1 MPSTNS
7 SPQTEQIQQMMQ
19 QGQAEL
25 QKIQEKPTIEQVLHF
40 LQDNRAKAFILDI
53 ETDSTIQA
61 DEMAEKQSR
70 TEFVQVLGTLLPQLS
85 AMIVAEPK
93 TAEFC
98 GELLK
103 FATAPFRAG
112 RQLDGA
118 VDELVEQMKAKSSQ
132 PKGDDPATA
141 KSKLDLQTEQM
152 KQDTEKKKLEQ
163 DAALKTQEMEQKDRH
178 KTWELN
184 NQKAIER
191 MKLEAKQGDAEG
203 KIAVQQQKVAGD
215 REKHQ
220 MDMLG
225 KQEDLRIKEQLGQ
238 MKAQEAARMS
248 EAKQADF
255 ANRSNERQMAHQQ
268 KMEMG
273 PVGGRT

>member
-1 MPSTNS
+1 M
-7 SPQTEQIQQMMQ
+7 
-19 QGQAEL
+19 
-25 QKIQEKPTIEQVLHF
+25 
-40 LQDNRAKAFILDI
+40 
-53 ETDSTIQA
+53 
-61 DEMAEKQSR
+61 
-70 TEFVQVLGTLLPQLS
+70 QVLGGLLPQLS
-85 AMIVAEPK
+85 QMIMAEPQ

-118 VDELVEQMKAKSSQ
+118 IDELVEQMKGKASQ
-132 PKGDDPATA
+132 PRADDPATA
-141 KSKLDLQTEQM
+141 KSKLDLQVEQM
-152 KQDTEKKKLEQ
+152 KQQAEAKKLEQ
-163 DAALKTQEMEQKDRH
+163 EGALKQQEMEQKDRH

-184 NQKAIER
+184 NAKAIER

-225 KQEDLRIKEQLGQ
+225 KQEDLRIKAELGQ
-238 MKAQEAARMS
+238 MKAAEAHQMS
-248 EAKQADF
+248 QAKQADF
-255 ANRSNERQMAHQQ
+255 ANRAQERTMINQQ
-268 KMEMG
+268 KAQFGGG
-273 PVGGRT
+273 PGR